1 MIPMNNELASLYE
14 ADKQE
19 HINQPKANTAEYT
32 AMRIRDLERRE
43 RVMELVTANKLQT
56 SEDYYHAAHIMNHGD
71 TADDARN
78 AHMLALQSTELGHR
92 PARRSEEHT
101 SELQSP

>member
-1 MIPMNNELASLYE
+1 MNNELASLYE

-43 RVMELVTANKLQT
+43 RVMDFWLN
-56 SEDYYHAAHIMNHGD
+56 Y
-71 TADDARN
+71 
-78 AHMLALQSTELGHR
+78 
-92 PARRSEEHT
+92 EE
-101 SELQSP
+101 